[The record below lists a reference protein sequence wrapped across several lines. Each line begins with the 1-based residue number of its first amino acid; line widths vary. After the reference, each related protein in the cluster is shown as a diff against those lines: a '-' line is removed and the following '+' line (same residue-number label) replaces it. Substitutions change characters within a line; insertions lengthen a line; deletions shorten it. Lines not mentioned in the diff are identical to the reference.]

1 MRHTGRRSGKRGF
14 LLTAPFC
21 FQASCMTL
29 SATFDKRF
37 AAAADWLST
46 AVLAVDRFG
55 SIVWCN
61 SAAEVLLGCS
71 RRNLRGTD
79 LGLLAPQAR
88 EWVMRFKDDEKL
100 THFGA
105 MTLLQRPLTEPETVY
120 AVVSPFA
127 GSDGIFL
134 VEIAAVDHALKFARE
149 EQEAGLS
156 AATKVLLRNL
166 AHEIKNPLGGI
177 RGAAQLL
184 ESELASAEEREFTEV
199 IISEADRLQ
208 SLVDRILAPYRRERR
223 IGEVN
228 VLEVLERVRNLLSAE
243 FPKGLTILR
252 DYDVSAPP
260 IEGDKEQLIQVF
272 LNLMKNAAQAM
283 AHLIRAERA
292 EITLKTRIARQVTIQ
307 RQICRTALRV
317 DVIDNGPGIPE
328 AIREKVFYP
337 LVTGREE
344 GTGLGLSLVKNYVEQ
359 NGGAIEVESG
369 PGRTDFAL
377 LFPLGKH

>member
-1 MRHTGRRSGKRGF
+1 M
-14 LLTAPFC
+14 
-21 FQASCMTL
+21 
-29 SATFDKRF
+29 
-37 AAAADWLST
+37 
-46 AVLAVDRFG
+46 
-55 SIVWCN
+55 
-61 SAAEVLLGCS
+61 
-71 RRNLRGTD
+71 
-79 LGLLAPQAR
+79 
-88 EWVMRFKDDEKL
+88 
-100 THFGA
+100 
-105 MTLLQRPLTEPETVY
+105 
-120 AVVSPFA
+120 
-127 GSDGIFL
+127 
-134 VEIAAVDHALKFARE
+134 
-149 EQEAGLS
+149 
-156 AATKVLLRNL
+156 
-166 AHEIKNPLGGI
+166 
-177 RGAAQLL
+177 
-184 ESELASAEEREFTEV
+184 ASAEEREFTEV

-283 AHLIRAERA
+283 TQLIRAERA
-292 EITLKTRIARQVTIQ
+292 EITLNTRIARQVTIQ

-359 NGGAIEVESG
+359 NGGAIEVESE
-369 PGRTDFAL
+369 PGRTDFVL
-377 LFPLGKH
+377 FFPLGKH

>member
-1 MRHTGRRSGKRGF
+1 M
-14 LLTAPFC
+14 
-21 FQASCMTL
+21 
-29 SATFDKRF
+29 
-37 AAAADWLST
+37 
-46 AVLAVDRFG
+46 
-55 SIVWCN
+55 
-61 SAAEVLLGCS
+61 
-71 RRNLRGTD
+71 
-79 LGLLAPQAR
+79 
-88 EWVMRFKDDEKL
+88 
-100 THFGA
+100 
-105 MTLLQRPLTEPETVY
+105 TEPETVY

-134 VEIAAVDHALKFARE
+134 LEIAAVDHALKFARE

-177 RGAAQLL
+177 RGAAQL

-283 AHLIRAERA
+283 TQLIRAERA

-359 NGGAIEVESG
+359 NGGAIEVESE
-369 PGRTDFAL
+369 PGRTDFVL
-377 LFPLGKH
+377 FFPLGKH

>member
-1 MRHTGRRSGKRGF
+1 
-14 LLTAPFC
+14 
-21 FQASCMTL
+21 MTP
-29 SATFDKRF
+29 STTFDKRF
-37 AAAADWLST
+37 AAAADMLAT
-46 AVLAVDRFG
+46 AVLAVDRFA

-71 RRNLRGTD
+71 RKNLRGTD

-88 EWVMRFKDDEKL
+88 EWVMRFKEDGKL

-105 MTLLQRPLTEPETVY
+105 MTLLQRPLVEPETVY
-120 AVVSPFA
+120 AVISPFA
-127 GSDGIFL
+127 GGEGLFL
-134 VEIAAVDHALKFARE
+134 LEIAAVDSALKLARE

-156 AATKVLLRNL
+156 DATKVLLRNL

-184 ESELASAEEREFTEV
+184 EGELASAEEREFTEV

-208 SLVDRILAPYRRERR
+208 GLVDRILAPYRRERR

-228 VLEVLERVRNLLSAE
+228 LLEVLERVRNLLLAE

-260 IEGDKEQLIQVF
+260 VTGDKEQLIQVF

-283 AHLIRAERA
+283 VKLIDGERA

-359 NGGAIEVESG
+359 NGGVIEVESE
-369 PGRTDFAL
+369 PGRTDFTL
-377 LFPLGKH
+377 FFPLGRH

>member
-1 MRHTGRRSGKRGF
+1 
-14 LLTAPFC
+14 
-21 FQASCMTL
+21 MTL

-46 AVLAVDRFG
+46 AVLAVDHFG

-100 THFGA
+100 TRFGA

-134 VEIAAVDHALKFARE
+134 LEIAAVDHALKFARE

-283 AHLIRAERA
+283 TQLIRAERA

-359 NGGAIEVESG
+359 NGGAIEVESE

-377 LFPLGKH
+377 FFPLGKH